1 MVCCRV
7 SKVDAV
13 AMLDATKLA
22 LEELGRARLA
32 QSQGGGGTPD
42 RQVVAAYAEV
52 RRLRDF
58 VQRCIAAFSEEVELD
73 LSDQDRFVLV
83 GCFRRCAEQI
93 EARMPAVTEAR
104 EREWLAG
111 KRDAL
116 LRYAMD
122 FAAYPL
128 FELPLPR
135 IPLPHS
141 VALRAFQ
148 ARLTAKFHAQLLEK
162 AQQQRPG
169 SADEATLESWAS
181 TMSESARTSRIGQ
194 PMFGQ
199 QAKGAVAFGGG
210 APASGGRS
218 QIAGVAG
225 PLIDAPTNQPF
236 DVQKVHDPR
245 LRALLGLDVRA
256 FERALEAADY
266 RTAAVHLASIL
277 ECFVIDAAL
286 PRAAELGLPAG
297 PEQWQM
303 PDALMRVLGETAAP
317 QNRAMAHSLF
327 AVRALVRPSTQLTAP
342 LAVTAQSLQ
351 QLILFVQHVLHAL
364 GFQPEA

>member
-22 LEELGRARLA
+22 LDELGRERLA
-32 QSQGGGGTPD
+32 QSQGGGGAPG
-42 RQVVAAYAEV
+42 RRVVSTYAEV

-73 LSDQDRFVLV
+73 LSAQDKFVLV
-83 GCFRRCAEQI
+83 ACFRRCAEQI
-93 EARMPAVTEAR
+93 EVRMPAVTEAR

-116 LRYAMD
+116 LRYAVE
-122 FAAYPL
+122 FAAYPM

-135 IPLPHS
+135 IATTLS
-141 VALRAFQ
+141 VAMRGFQ
-148 ARLTAKFHAQLLEK
+148 AQVTAKFHSQLLEE
-162 AQQQRPG
+162 AHQERPAG
-169 SADEATLESWAS
+169 TDSEVLESWAS
-181 TMSESARTSRIGQ
+181 SMSESARASRFGE
-194 PMFGQ
+194 PTYGQ
-199 QAKGAVAFGGG
+199 QRQGVA
-210 APASGGRS
+210 ASGARIS
-218 QIAGVAG
+218 RIAGVAG
-225 PLIDAPTNQPF
+225 PVLDAPTSQPF
-236 DVQKVHDPR
+236 DVQKVRDPR

-256 FERALEAADY
+256 YGRAMEAADY
-266 RTAAVHLASIL
+266 RIAAVHLASIL
-277 ECFVIDAAL
+277 ECFVLDAGL

-297 PEQWQM
+297 PEQWHM
-303 PDALMRVLGETAAP
+303 PDALMRVLGERVTP
-317 QNRAMAHSLF
+317 QDRTMAQSLF
-327 AVRALVRPSTQLTAP
+327 ALRALVRPSTQLAAP